1 MDSLSQH
8 NVSESKDRNPP
19 NNCLRCGRPEHE
31 EKTLDDQCRLMTA
44 ILGHQWG
51 SHNKAHTKDKKEAT
65 CNNRRESCTK
75 KETEELNIKENPRQ
89 RAPVFPITTEA
100 WGEEMELLTRFSK
113 LNLGIVPSTR
123 PRLSKRT
130 AKRPVLKQPPV

>member
-1 MDSLSQH
+1 MCIR
-8 NVSESKDRNPP
+8 DRSY
-19 NNCLRCGRPEHE
+19 
-31 EKTLDDQCRLMTA
+31 TT
-44 ILGHQWG
+44 
-51 SHNKAHTKDKKEAT
+51 
-65 CNNRRESCTK
+65 
-75 KETEELNIKENPRQ
+75 KETKELNIKENPSQ
-89 RAPVFPITTEA
+89 RAQVFPLTTEA